1 MLIALVQLP
10 TQFRTR
16 IVHPGE
22 KEPMKKSIK
31 SAALTAFVVATLLA
45 AASAFAADN
54 AKVAGDWNLSVET
67 PNGTRTPVAS
77 FKQEGENLTG
87 TYKGALGEAPLK
99 GTIKGNEIKF
109 TVTVTTPNGELA
121 LDYSGTVDGD
131 SMKGSV
137 KFGQAGEG
145 TWTGKKKTTD
155 GAK

>member
-1 MLIALVQLP
+1 
-10 TQFRTR
+10 
-16 IVHPGE
+16 
-22 KEPMKKSIK
+22 MKKSIK
-31 SAALTAFVVATLLA
+31 SAALTALAIATLLV
-45 AASAFAADN
+45 AASVFAADA
-54 AKVAGDWNLSVET
+54 AKVAGDWTLSVET
-67 PNGTRTPVAS
+67 PNGTRTPTAS

-87 TYKGALGEAPLK
+87 TYKSTMGEVPLK

-109 TVTVTTPNGELA
+109 TATVTTPNGEFT

-131 SMKGSV
+131 SMKGTV

>member
-1 MLIALVQLP
+1 
-10 TQFRTR
+10 
-16 IVHPGE
+16 
-22 KEPMKKSIK
+22 MKKSIK
-31 SAALTAFVVATLLA
+31 SAALTAFVIATLLA
-45 AASAFAADN
+45 AASAFAADT
-54 AKVAGDWNLSVET
+54 AKVAGDWTLSVET
-67 PNGTRTPVAS
+67 PNGTRTPTAS

-99 GTIKGNEIKF
+99 GSIKGNEIKF
-109 TVTVTTPNGELA
+109 TVTVNTPNGELA

-131 SMKGSV
+131 SMKGTV

>member
-1 MLIALVQLP
+1 
-10 TQFRTR
+10 
-16 IVHPGE
+16 
-22 KEPMKKSIK
+22 MKRSIK
-31 SAALTAFVVATLLA
+31 SAVVAVTLIAMLLA
-45 AASAFAADN
+45 AVPVFAAEA
-54 AKVAGDWNLSVET
+54 AKVAGDWTLSVET
-67 PNGTRTPVAS
+67 PNGTRTPTAS

-131 SMKGSV
+131 SMKGTV

-145 TWTGKKKTTD
+145 TWTGKKKAAE

>member
-1 MLIALVQLP
+1 
-10 TQFRTR
+10 
-16 IVHPGE
+16 
-22 KEPMKKSIK
+22 MKKSIK
-31 SAALTAFVVATLLA
+31 SAALTALVIAMLLA
-45 AASAFAADN
+45 AVPAFAADT
-54 AKVAGDWNLSVET
+54 KVAGDWTLSVET
-67 PNGTRTPVAS
+67 PNGTRTPTAS

-109 TVTVTTPNGELA
+109 TVTVTTPNGDLA

-131 SMKGSV
+131 SMKGTV

-145 TWTGKKKTTD
+145 TWTGKKKATD

>member
-1 MLIALVQLP
+1 
-10 TQFRTR
+10 
-16 IVHPGE
+16 
-22 KEPMKKSIK
+22 MKKAIK
-31 SAALTAFVVATLLA
+31 SAALPAFVIATLLA
-45 AASAFAADN
+45 AASAFAADA
-54 AKVAGDWNLSVET
+54 AKVAGDWTLSVET
-67 PNGTRTPVAS
+67 PNGTRTPTAS

-109 TVTVTTPNGELA
+109 TVTVNTPNGELA

-145 TWTGKKKTTD
+145 TWTGKKKAAE